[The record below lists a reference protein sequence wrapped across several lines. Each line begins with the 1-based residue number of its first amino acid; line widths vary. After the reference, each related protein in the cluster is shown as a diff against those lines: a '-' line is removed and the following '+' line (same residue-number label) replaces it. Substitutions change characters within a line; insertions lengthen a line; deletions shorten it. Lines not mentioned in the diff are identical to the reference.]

1 MFEGYLHR
9 FPLRVYFEDTDA
21 AGIVYYANYLHFT
34 ERARTEMMREIGM
47 ASSETMANEGVALA
61 VRHCK
66 VEYLRPARLDDELT
80 VETTVKKVGGA
91 SVKLYQAVV
100 RDGEELVAMDLKLGC
115 MSINGGRVARMPHAL
130 RKRLVEHIEG

>member
-9 FPLRVYFEDTDA
+9 FPLRVYFGGTDA
-21 AGIVYYANYLHFT
+21 AGIVYYANYLSFT

-47 ASSETMANEGVALA
+47 SSSKTMANEGVALA

-80 VETTVKKVGGA
+80 VETAVKKVGGA
-91 SVKLYQAVV
+91 SVELYQAVV

-115 MSINGGRVARMPHAL
+115 MSINGGRVARVPNAL
-130 RKRLVEHIEG
+130 RKRLVEHI

>member
-9 FPLRVYFEDTDA
+9 FPLRVYFGDTDA
-21 AGIVYYANYLHFT
+21 AGIVYYANYLSFT

-47 ASSETMANEGVALA
+47 SSSKTMANEGVALA

-80 VETTVKKVGGA
+80 VETAVKKVGGA
-91 SVKLYQAVV
+91 SVELYQAVV

>member
-80 VETTVKKVGGA
+80 VETTVKKVGWA
-91 SVKLYQAVV
+91 LVELYQAVV

-115 MSINGGRVARMPHAL
+115 MSINGGSVARIPPAL